1 MGAPMKVTLKTIS
14 QHERISELLRMLGH
28 DNITIEEFWQEMRR
42 YGLTDED
49 IDTFCSGKHVE

>member
-1 MGAPMKVTLKTIS
+1 MKVTLKTIS

-28 DNITIEEFWQEMRR
+28 DSITIEEFWQEMRR

-49 IDTFCSGKHVE
+49 IDTFCRGKHVE